1 MAGAPMRESSATMTA
16 AAASTP
22 SPSTVSRIAHA
33 RSGALRRAETS
44 PGLRSGSL
52 AGAITSLAGSED
64 WLSIDGHPFQRLL
77 DLLDHRLR
85 QRRVIER
92 RRLLLAVVHGPPDE
106 IQQRTTFR
114 GVLLI
119 PVDEQIR
126 ECSDGICAV
135 AGLIGD
141 RDAVIFRYR
150 RLRRRRRDGLQR
162 RLDPLT
168 VVASQLR
175 RRQLVL
181 VCVCQLDVPDRPLGL
196 LHQAGAAVAA
206 LSAPPCRP
214 VDARPRA

>member
-64 WLSIDGHPFQRLL
+64 GLSIDGHPFQCLL
-77 DLLDHRLR
+77 DFLDHRLR
-85 QRRVIER
+85 QRCVIEC
-92 RRLLLAVVHGPPDE
+92 RRLLLAVVHGPPAE
-106 IQQRTTFR
+106 IQQRTAFG
-114 GVLLI
+114 GVLLV
-119 PVDEQIR
+119 PVDEQVRERSGGIR
-126 ECSDGICAV
+126 AIAR
-135 AGLIGD
+135 LIGH
-141 RDAVIFRYR
+141 RTAAIFRYR

-162 RLDPLT
+162 RLDPLA
-168 VVASQLR
+168 VVAFQLR

-181 VCVCQLDVPDRPLGL
+181 VCVCQVDVPEWSLGL
-196 LHQAGAAVAA
+196 LQQAGGA
-206 LSAPPCRP
+206 LA
-214 VDARPRA
+214 